1 MALAVGRR
9 TRDKNVYIKAI
20 EDGDYMMMKGHV
32 VVYYGTSWE
41 NGALL
46 LEATPA
52 AASSGPRNETNCWNN
67 EDVLDG
73 LP

>member
-1 MALAVGRR
+1 
-9 TRDKNVYIKAI
+9 
-20 EDGDYMMMKGHV
+20 MMMKGHV

-41 NGALL
+41 NVALL
-46 LEATPA
+46 FEATSA
-52 AASSGPRNETNCWNN
+52 AASSGPRNEANCWNN